1 MGVEI
6 SMDDLLN
13 TPIAEW
19 GWVRISALVF
29 LCLVVGS
36 EVLRILAGGDGTDE
50 DRVLKETPLVVRVL
64 LALGLVLFLW
74 WALHAPP
81 DPEAALAFEFYP

>member
-1 MGVEI
+1 MEVGI
-6 SMDDLLN
+6 IMDDFLN
-13 TPIAEW
+13 RPIVES

-64 LALGLVLFLW
+64 FALGLVPFLW

-81 DPEAALAFEFYP
+81 DPDAALAFEFYP